1 MPAYRSPRCPP
12 IEPWSAL
19 EQLHHEKEV
28 IGFYLSGHPLDD
40 HRLEI
45 KHLCNT
51 TLPDLKDLDKLAG
64 RDLCFSGIV
73 TQVPSTASAK
83 SGKQF
88 GILGVEDHSGT
99 HEFMLFSE
107 DYMKFK
113 LYMHAGHI
121 AADERPRQRAHLG
134 P

>member
-1 MPAYRSPRCPP
+1 
-12 IEPWSAL
+12 L
-19 EQLHHEKEV
+19 EQLHYEKEV

-51 TLPDLKDLDKLAG
+51 TLPDLKDSGQVGGARPHL
-64 RDLCFSGIV
+64 RGIV
-73 TQVPSTASAK
+73 TKAEHRIAK

-113 LYMHAGHI
+113 LYLQQGALLL
-121 AADERPRQRAHLG
+121 DERPRQRAHVG